1 MANELTGDYD
11 AILQVTEK
19 TINRLMATL
28 HQNAVKKD
36 NRLRQPHMATLRI
49 DKADSPDGLCGHVVA
64 QIGVTE
70 LRLIHRATDRFKIR
84 VNVRA
89 QFFADPD
96 SSYLP
101 PYINGVVRATYEVK
115 SIDQCSGWKT
125 KAKDFIWTRVLPDTV
140 EFTGTTTDDRPV
152 PFGAADADG
161 RIERLLARLLEHR
174 FEAPPQYVGKEFRS
188 KEVRCL
194 DIGGEAVVAVPILP
208 TGHDP
213 ARKVSSINHVFTAWN
228 HFAVGINRDV
238 LLAEAERQIARLS
251 ERQDIPPIPVKT
263 EALGLFTVYSDVL
276 FLEWYAVSTEVTWD
290 PSGAIIIDV
299 EGRVVDTQDADAVVL
314 KFTMT
319 TRINVGFDPV
329 TESLVFTHTGD
340 PKVRPYG
347 LPWLADLFVD
357 ADDYRDDIQRT
368 VNKYLSKLPSMPVG
382 QHKQPFS
389 KFLPR
394 LDPNADI
401 RLVSATFN
409 EGGIVLLGRIAV
421 AQRKPPVID
430 FTKGADD
437 QSLTAFASW
446 APGGWI
452 DKFVWKWVSESG
464 QLETL
469 TIRNRF
475 LAQRPWPQLTRWGK
489 GIPQRGVPPIP
500 GIDRYG
506 RICLSIEGFQLDPV
520 SGERVE
526 LSIPF
531 FAEKCREFH
540 HPLAVMVDGRD
551 RLLQKVP
558 SQNGAAA
565 VMIDLGGA
573 AVDPNA
579 SNTLIVYAGGQFDEE
594 TATALARGL
603 EASTREDA
611 GLAVLVLVKEGRNE
625 RGIAAALSERTGAHV
640 DVIED
645 VGRAWTRRFGI
656 AADGIAWRLINPK
669 GALRWSHDGRLA
681 PERLGQA
688 LDDYLRTSP
697 PVSFRPIDTTVTVM
711 GEAPPISL
719 RKRDHNCPNLQTFA
733 SLVNTGIVFALPNSP
748 SPEQQLTAVAR
759 IVTRNAS
766 KAMNF
771 VVVLDGDE
779 HDATELSRRFPD
791 LEIIADP
798 DADIADSYGIRAW
811 PTTIGID
818 GEGRVN
824 IARSGV
830 LEFPDLAT
838 ASPPRHASEVSDSV
852 EGSAS

>member
-11 AILQVTEK
+11 AVLQVTEK

-49 DKADSPDGLCGHVVA
+49 DKTDSPDGLCGWVVA

-70 LRLIHRATDRFKIR
+70 LRLIHRATDRVKIR

-96 SSYLP
+96 STYLP

-115 SIDQCSGWKT
+115 PIDQCLGWKT
-125 KAKDFIWTRVLPDTV
+125 KAKDFIWARVLPDTV
-140 EFTGTTTDDRPV
+140 EFTGTANDDRPV
-152 PFGAADADG
+152 PFGAADAHG
-161 RIERLLARLLEHR
+161 RIERLLARLLERR
-174 FEAPPQYVGKEFRS
+174 FEAPPQYVGKEFRRT
-188 KEVRCL
+188 EVRCL
-194 DIGGEAVVAVPILP
+194 DIDGEAVVAVPILP
-208 TGHDP
+208 AGHDP
-213 ARKVSSINHVFTAWN
+213 ARSVSSVDHVFTARN
-228 HFAVGINRDV
+228 HFAVGISRDV
-238 LLAEAERQIARLS
+238 LLAEAERQIARLR
-251 ERQDIPPIPVKT
+251 ERQDIPPIYIKT

-276 FLEWYAVSTEVTWD
+276 FLEWYAVGTEVGWD
-290 PSGAIIIDV
+290 ASGAIIIDV
-299 EGRVVDTQDADAVVL
+299 EGRVVDTQDDDEVVL
-314 KFTMT
+314 KFTMN

-329 TESLVFTHTGD
+329 TESLVFIHAGD
-340 PKVRPYG
+340 PKVRPYD

-357 ADDYRDDIQRT
+357 AEDYRDDIQRT
-368 VNKYLSKLPSMPVG
+368 VNKRLSKLPSIPVG
-382 QHKQPFS
+382 QHKEPFAHM
-389 KFLPR
+389 LQR
-394 LDPNADI
+394 LDQTADV
-401 RLVSATFN
+401 RFVGATFS
-409 EGGIVLLGRIAV
+409 EGGIALLGRVAV
-421 AQRKPPVID
+421 TKRKPPVVD

-452 DKFVWKWVSESG
+452 DRFVWKWVSESG
-464 QLETL
+464 QQETL
-469 TIRNRF
+469 AIHDRF
-475 LAQRPWPQLTRWGK
+475 LAQRPWEGLTRWGK

-520 SGERVE
+520 SGLRAEFSV
-526 LSIPF
+526 PF
-531 FAEKCREFH
+531 WAEKCKEFH

-558 SQNGAAA
+558 SPNGAAA

-573 AVDPNA
+573 AVDPKA
-579 SNTLIVYAGGQFDEE
+579 SNTLIVYAGGQFDAE
-594 TATALARGL
+594 TATALAHGL

-611 GLAVLVLVKEGRNE
+611 GLAIFVLLEEGRNE
-625 RGIAAALSERTGAHV
+625 RGIAVALSERTGAHV
-640 DVIED
+640 VVIED

-656 AADGIAWRLINPK
+656 AADGNAWRLINPK
-669 GALRWSHDGRLA
+669 GALRWSHDGLLS

-697 PVSFRPIDTTVTVM
+697 PVSFRPIDATVTIM

-719 RKRDHNCPNLQTFA
+719 RKRDFNCPNPPSFA

-748 SPEQQLTAVAR
+748 SSDQQLTSVAR
-759 IVTRNAS
+759 IVDRNAS

-771 VVVLDGDE
+771 IVVLDGDE
-779 HDATELSRRFPD
+779 RDAAELSRRFPD

-798 DADIADSYGIRAW
+798 DAEIADSYGIRAW

-818 GEGRVN
+818 DEGRVN
-824 IARSGV
+824 VARSGI

-838 ASPPRHASEVSDSV
+838 AATRRHASGGSDSA